1 MTLDVVHRV
10 HEIELDAL
18 HATPAPNAVSEFTT
32 DVARETSRLLEK
44 LPEDLQLSIG
54 ATVSNSEPIRL
65 ELSGE
70 DVGRDMDAEEVLISR
85 RCDLVIAARR
95 VLLSSCWP
103 LLSISK
109 SNAGGVPGD
118 TPGVPASA
126 LSLFERS
133 THETIF
139 AARTLLALGGHLK
152 DKMSKLFVFSRR
164 ELEKVVCDAGMKAAT
179 VASLCDADS
188 GGNATRAMINARAAL
203 RALAHPAL
211 SLAPGEIN
219 TAAKLLESHIL
230 KMDAKINKPRRKG
243 VDTST
248 TTVMATTVKRK
259 RTRSEMDAD
268 GELVDR
274 RAHGDEFADVAIGTL
289 PLKRSLIPSK
299 TTTVSAIGGDNVS
312 PIEPTIAIVDASRV
326 EEREGVVSTPVA
338 PIAATPAQSTDAP
351 VEATSARITRSQK
364 KDDYLRDDH
373 PKSRLARIPHGVSSS
388 RIGDSSVGESKP
400 HVNIRQRGS
409 DGKVI
414 RPSGKEKERKDSS
427 SRSNARGVQAQP
439 SSSQLPSRG
448 MSHSSLSPM
457 DTTGLPRS
465 GNTIAPTSP
474 LSNTPAPQTS
484 ILADPASMLHAPQ
497 AGTPVPTPASTFFGA
512 PTTPVQP
519 LSQAPMEHQYFPSNQ
534 SFDRP
539 YHTPIQRLPP
549 PPESQLEFFP
559 QVHSS
564 PMYTSIPP
572 AQTSRSHSSQSHRP
586 SFSSAGTAT
595 PMELVPPQ
603 VTFPSNAGA
612 MPFEVPLPLQH
623 NPPSGPPPMSS
634 LQPDSTNMQHQPQYH
649 YTEHAMQFT
658 SPHHSFGSAGSA
670 DPALH
675 HAQTLPHPHPHPTMM
690 MNPPPPNMQQQG
702 YPNMDQNYSTT
713 NQQPS
718 WPSDNFDP
726 GYGGG
731 WRQ

>member
-1 MTLDVVHRV
+1 VRK
-10 HEIELDAL
+10 IELDAL
-18 HATPAPNAVSEFTT
+18 HAAPDPEAVSEFTT
-32 DVARETSRLLEK
+32 DVARETSRLLEE
-44 LPEDLQLSIG
+44 LPEDLQLSIF

-70 DVGRDMDAEEVLISR
+70 NVGRDADVEAALISR

-103 LLSISK
+103 LLSIS
-109 SNAGGVPGD
+109 NANASGVPGD
-118 TPGVPASA
+118 TPGVPASV

-139 AARTLLALGGHLK
+139 ATRTLLALGAHLK
-152 DKMSKLFVFSRR
+152 DKMSKLVVFSRR
-164 ELEKVVCDAGMKAAT
+164 ELEKAVCEAGMKAAT

-203 RALAHPAL
+203 RALTHPAL
-211 SLAPGEIN
+211 SLAPGKIN
-219 TAAKLLESHIL
+219 TTARLLESHIFT
-230 KMDAKINKPRRKG
+230 MDAKINKPRRKG
-243 VDTST
+243 VDTSM

-259 RTRSEMDAD
+259 RTRLEMDAD

-274 RAHGDEFADVAIGTL
+274 RTHGDEFADDAVGTL
-289 PLKRSLIPSK
+289 PLKRPLIPSM
-299 TTTVSAIGGDNVS
+299 TTTVSATGDDNVS
-312 PIEPTIAIVDASRV
+312 PVEPTTVIVDTSRV
-326 EEREGVVSTPVA
+326 EEREGVSTPAA
-338 PIAATPAQSTDAP
+338 PIAATPAQSIDAP
-351 VEATSARITRSQK
+351 IEMTSSRITRSQK
-364 KDDYLRDDH
+364 KVNYLGDDH
-373 PKSRLARIPHGVSSS
+373 PKSRLAQIPHDVGSSS
-388 RIGDSSVGESKP
+388 TGNSSVGGSKP
-400 HVNIRQRGS
+400 WYVRQRGS
-409 DGKVI
+409 EGKVV
-414 RPSGKEKERKDSS
+414 RPSRREKERKDSS
-427 SRSNARGVQAQP
+427 SRSNARGDQAQP

-457 DTTGLPRS
+457 DTTGLPRHW
-465 GNTIAPTSP
+465 NTVAPTSP
-474 LSNTPAPQTS
+474 LSNTPARQTS
-484 ILADPASMLHAPQ
+484 DLTDPASMLHTPQ
-497 AGTPVPTPASTFFGA
+497 AGTPVPTPSSTFFGV

-519 LSQAPMEHQYFPSNQ
+519 LLQTPMERQYFPPNQ

-539 YHTPIQRLPP
+539 YHTPVHPP
-549 PPESQLEFFP
+549 PSGNQLEFLP

-564 PMYTSIPP
+564 PMYTSVPP

-586 SFSSAGTAT
+586 SFSSTGTAT

-612 MPFEVPLPLQH
+612 MPFEIPLPLQH

-634 LQPDSTNMQHQPQYH
+634 LQPDPANMHHQPQYR
-649 YTEHAMQFT
+649 YAEHAMQFT
-658 SPHHSFGSAGSA
+658 SPHRSFDSAGGA
-670 DPALH
+670 DLALH
-675 HAQTLPHPHPHPTMM
+675 HAQTHPHPHSTMM
-690 MNPPPPNMQQQG
+690 NQLPPNPQQQE
-702 YPNMDQNYSTT
+702 YLNMDQNYSVSPTT

-726 GYGGG
+726 GYGSG